1 MLRSYLAYPHR
12 AMIQIQNATKLYTSG
27 AVKFQALNDICLS
40 IEQGEIFGIIGRSG
54 AGKSTL
60 LRLINH
66 LEAPSGGRVIIEDCE
81 VGALDS
87 GQLRVLRQRIGF
99 VFQHFNLLNSI
110 SVAENVRLPLRV
122 AGRLAYPAQRQRVRE
137 VLALVGI
144 LDQADKYPAALSG
157 GQRQRVGIARALANH
172 PDILLCDE
180 ATSALDPETTASV
193 LQLLLDIQRR
203 LDLTIVLVTH
213 SMNVIRSVAD
223 RVAVLDRGCVVES
236 GRVAEV
242 FLRPRHAVTRSLLTE
257 IGFDA
262 GIPSGAAIATHRHV
276 IEMSYDGAVAS
287 HPLLTSIARE
297 TGLNFSILAASA
309 GRLKETAFGRFTID
323 LAVQDESQLKHFL
336 SVCQTYNVRAELE
349 R

>member
-1 MLRSYLAYPHR
+1 
-12 AMIQIQNATKLYTSG
+12 MIQIQNAS
-27 AVKFQALNDICLS
+27 KFYSTGDVGFRALNDISLRV
-40 IEQGEIFGIIGRSG
+40 ERGEIFGIIGRSG

-66 LEAPSGGRVIIEDCE
+66 LESPSSGRVIIENFE

-87 GQLRVLRQRIGF
+87 GQLRTLRQRIGF

-110 SVAENVRLPLRV
+110 SVAENVRLPLRI
-122 AGRLAYPAQRQRVRE
+122 AGRLAQGAQRQRVRE

-144 LDQADKYPAALSG
+144 TDQADKYPAALSG

-193 LQLLLDIQRR
+193 LQLLLDIQR
-203 LDLTIVLVTH
+203 DLNLTMVLVTH
-213 SMNVIRSVAD
+213 SMGVIRALAD
-223 RVAVLDRGCVVES
+223 RVAVLDRGDLVES
-236 GRVAEV
+236 GRVADV

-262 GIPSGAAIATHRHV
+262 GVPYAGGGDSQRHV
-276 IEMSYDGAVAS
+276 IEMSYDGVVATQ
-287 HPLLTSIARE
+287 PLLTRIARE
-297 TGLNFSILAASA
+297 TGLDFSILAASA
-309 GRLKETAFGRFTID
+309 GRLKDTAFGRFTIE
-323 LAVQDESQLKHFL
+323 LAVQDETQLKHFL
-336 SVCQTYNVRAELE
+336 SVCGTHDICAELQH
-349 R
+349 

>member
-1 MLRSYLAYPHR
+1 
-12 AMIQIQNATKLYTSG
+12 MIQIQNAC
-27 AVKFQALNDICLS
+27 KFYSTGDAGFRALNDVSLS
-40 IEQGEIFGIIGRSG
+40 IERGEIFGIIGRSG

-66 LEAPSGGRVIIEDCE
+66 LEAPTSGRVLIEDCE
-81 VGALDS
+81 VGALD
-87 GQLRVLRQRIGF
+87 GRQLRTLRQRIGF

-122 AGRLAYPAQRQRVRE
+122 AGRLTPGAQQQRVRE

-144 LDQADKYPAALSG
+144 ADQADKYPAALSG

-193 LQLLLDIQRR
+193 LQLLLDIQRT
-203 LDLTIVLVTH
+203 LNLTMVLVTH
-213 SMNVIRSVAD
+213 SMGVIRTLAD
-223 RVAVLDRGCVVES
+223 RVAVLDRGSLVES

-242 FLRPRHAVTRSLLTE
+242 FLRPRHPVTRSLLTE

-262 GIPSGAAIATHRHV
+262 AIPSGGGTGAHRHV
-276 IEMSYDGAVAS
+276 IEMSYDGVVATK
-287 HPLLTSIARE
+287 PLLTLIARE
-297 TGLNFSILAASA
+297 TGLNFAILAASA
-309 GRLKETAFGRFTID
+309 GRLKDTVFGRFTIE
-323 LAVQDESQLKHFL
+323 LAVQDDTQLRNFI
-336 SVCQTYNVRAELE
+336 SVCGTHDVCAELQD
-349 R
+349 